1 MAVVDVSSKVEE
13 IIGKVGI
20 KPRGIQK
27 IAKDKGI
34 LEGKS
39 IMVCSPTGSGKT
51 LVGEMALL
59 RAVTTGKK
67 GLFLVPLRA
76 LAVQVTQ
83 VLKERYEVFGISIG
97 TSTGDFQNSGDDLA
111 GNDIL
116 VTTYEKA
123 DSLLRRRVTWIS
135 EVGTVVIDE
144 IQTLSEPGRGAR
156 LESLIIR
163 LRRTLPE
170 LQIIALSATI
180 GAPDEL
186 AEWMGCEL
194 VESDERPVPLICHVI
209 SATNKN
215 HSIKNLV
222 MSTIQGD
229 AQAIVFSRTRR
240 ETEAQALRLA
250 EDVGRQSSSKE
261 KDQLDL
267 ELRSLEN
274 SNVNIPSDMRALL
287 HDATAYHHAGLDYQ
301 TRRLIEKLFNRGL
314 TRLICATSTLA
325 AGMDLPARTVVL
337 SSVRSPRNYRNYL
350 TANSVH
356 QMLGRAGR
364 PGHDRVGFGVII
376 TGSTGEADMIKKRY
390 FDIMIDEDSA
400 KESLLPRYNPISSV
414 LGDPN
419 ALAEQL
425 LVILDML
432 GSATI
437 EDIEAGVLGESYL
450 VQCAVR
456 NIQAPMRV
464 LQLGEISAEAAIE
477 KHALP
482 DTIYSARKGVL
493 GETRIREQHET
504 VIGGIMTGFGG
515 GQFTCRYSARLS
527 AAGNSEGGMCSC
539 GSPMTESGILCHHL
553 VALGMTAAKELGTL
567 ADYVIPLALSETSPL
582 ALLIRLGL
590 VEGDENGKLKPTRLG
605 KATNRLY
612 LSIPTVRELLAL
624 IPTTEDNRKLLWLL
638 RHLVSLE
645 SGSNLDDSFDNML
658 AALVSTD
665 IPLKQIA
672 DQNSVSIGD
681 MYGLIETSRWLL
693 HSIAVVAELGG
704 LSKVLGMSRSLLEA
718 IEGRFSNRGEH
729 DR

>member
-1 MAVVDVSSKVEE
+1 MAAVDVSSKVEE
-13 IIGKVGI
+13 IICKVGI
-20 KPRGIQK
+20 KPRGIQN
-27 IAKDKGI
+27 IAKDKGL
-34 LEGKS
+34 LEGKN

-83 VLKERYEVFGISIG
+83 VIKERYEVFGISVG
-97 TSTGDFQNSGDDLA
+97 LSTGDFQNSGDDLSE
-111 GNDIL
+111 NDVL
-116 VTTYEKA
+116 VTTYERA
-123 DSLLRRRVTWIS
+123 DSLLRRGASWIK

-163 LRRTLPE
+163 LKRTLPE

-186 AEWMGCEL
+186 AEWIGCEL
-194 VESDERPVPLICHVI
+194 VESDERPVPLVCHVI
-209 SATNKN
+209 STTNKN

-222 MSTIQGD
+222 MSTVQGD

-250 EDVGRQSSSKE
+250 EDVGRQSSSRE

-287 HDATAYHHAGLDYQ
+287 HDGTAYHHAGLDYQ
-301 TRRLIEKLFNRGL
+301 TRRLIEKLFNKGL

-325 AGMDLPARTVVL
+325 AGMDLPARTVIL
-337 SSVRSPRNYRNYL
+337 SSVRSPRDYRNYL

-376 TGSTGEADMIKKRY
+376 TGSTGEADTIKKRY
-390 FDIMIDEDSA
+390 FDIMTGDDSD

-432 GSATI
+432 GSGTI

-456 NIQAPMRV
+456 DTQAPMRV

-504 VIGGIMTGFGG
+504 VIGGIVTGFGG

-527 AAGNSEGGMCSC
+527 AGGTSEGGMCSC

-553 VALGMTAAKELGTL
+553 VALGMTASRELGTL

-590 VEGDENGKLKPTRLG
+590 VEGDEENKLKPTRLG
-605 KATNRLY
+605 MAANRLY

-624 IPTTEDNRKLLWLL
+624 IPTIEDNRKLLWLL

-672 DQNSVSIGD
+672 DQNNVSIGD
-681 MYGLIETSRWLL
+681 MYGLVETSRWLL
-693 HSIAVVAELGG
+693 HSVAVVAELGG

-718 IEGRFSNRGEH
+718 IEDRFSNRGEH

>member
-1 MAVVDVSSKVEE
+1 MAAVDVSSKVEE

-20 KPRGIQK
+20 KPRGIQN
-27 IAKDKGI
+27 IAKDKGL
-34 LEGKS
+34 LEGKN

-83 VLKERYEVFGISIG
+83 VIKERYEVFGISVG
-97 TSTGDFQNSGDDLA
+97 LSTGDFQNSGDDLSE
-111 GNDIL
+111 NDVL
-116 VTTYEKA
+116 VTTYERA
-123 DSLLRRRVTWIS
+123 DSLLRRGASWIK

-163 LRRTLPE
+163 LKRTLPE

-186 AEWMGCEL
+186 AEWIGCEL
-194 VESDERPVPLICHVI
+194 VESDERPVPLVCHVI
-209 SATNKN
+209 STTNKN

-222 MSTIQGD
+222 MSTVQGD

-250 EDVGRQSSSKE
+250 EDVGRQSSSRE

-287 HDATAYHHAGLDYQ
+287 HDGTAYHHAGLDYQ
-301 TRRLIEKLFNRGL
+301 TRRLIEKLFNKGL

-337 SSVRSPRNYRNYL
+337 SSVRSPRDYRNYL

-376 TGSTGEADMIKKRY
+376 TGSTGEADSIKKRY
-390 FDIMIDEDSA
+390 FDIMTGDDSD

-432 GSATI
+432 GSGTI

-456 NIQAPMRV
+456 DTQAPMRV

-504 VIGGIMTGFGG
+504 VIGGIVTGFGG

-527 AAGNSEGGMCSC
+527 AGGTSEGGMCSC

-553 VALGMTAAKELGTL
+553 VALGMTASRELGTL

-590 VEGDENGKLKPTRLG
+590 VEGDEENKLKPTRLG
-605 KATNRLY
+605 MAANRLY

-624 IPTTEDNRKLLWLL
+624 IPTIEDNRKLLWLL

-672 DQNSVSIGD
+672 DQNNVSIGD
-681 MYGLIETSRWLL
+681 MYGLVETSRWLL
-693 HSIAVVAELGG
+693 HSVAVVAELGG

-718 IEGRFSNRGEH
+718 IEDRFSNRGEH